1 MATLQIENLPDE
13 LYYQIQGIASENNL
27 TVNEAVIHLLQQ
39 SFQSDKLMGDR
50 GQKSKPISEILQ
62 NIRSRHRVN
71 PRDFGLMDSTVL
83 IREDRHLSRPQ

>member
-13 LYYQIQGIASENNL
+13 LYYQIQGIALEKKL

-50 GQKSKPISEILQ
+50 GQDSQPISEILQ
-62 NIRSRHRVN
+62 NIRSRPRVN
-71 PRDFGLMDSTVL
+71 PKDFGIMDSTVL
-83 IREDRHLSRPQ
+83 IREDRNR